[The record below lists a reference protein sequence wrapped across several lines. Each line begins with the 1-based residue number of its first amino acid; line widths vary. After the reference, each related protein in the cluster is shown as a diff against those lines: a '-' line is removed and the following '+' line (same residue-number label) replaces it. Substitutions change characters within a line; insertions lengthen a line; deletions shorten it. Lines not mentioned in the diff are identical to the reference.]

1 MNAHVV
7 NEHCTAFGRSAACR
21 VGKELNLDCLAAI
34 LSQADSRFR
43 ECARIRGNISAW
55 VVCAFIRKRTAVG
68 RNLHNQ
74 VIAGRS
80 HVRMIECQFI
90 RVTVIRD
97 CNSRCVHKCCASVQ
111 RRVAHSQHG
120 VAAAAVCTPDISC
133 TPGRSGGRSGVVPAI
148 GNDMI
153 AQPLKIHV
161 PRCRSIHADSAAE
174 CSERHVVTPLAHAA
188 TAAVCFYANIV

>member
-21 VGKELNLDCLAAI
+21 VGNELNLDCLAAI
-34 LSQADSRFR
+34 VSQADSRFR
-43 ECARIRGNISAW
+43 ERARIRGYISAW

-80 HVRMIECQFI
+80 HVRMIEGQFI

-97 CNSRCVHKCCASVQ
+97 SDSWCVHKCCASVQ

-120 VAAAAVCTPDISC
+120 VAAAAVCTPYISC
-133 TPGRSGGRSGVVPAI
+133 TPGGGGGRRGVVPAVR
-148 GNDMI
+148 NDMI
-153 AQPLKIHV
+153 AQTLKVHV
-161 PRCRSIHADSAAE
+161 PRCRSAHADSAAE
-174 CSERHVVTPLAHAA
+174 CSERHIVAPLAHAA
-188 TAAVCFYANIV
+188 TAAVCFYAYII